1 MTTSREKVLSDI
13 RKALGKR
20 AQRDEAAQAALTARA
35 WPGRASHQT
44 RASHGPGSI
53 ARAAALTARL
63 EAHEPG
69 TIPNRAQKPAAEQ
82 RRLFIEM
89 AREAAATV
97 EEIESL
103 RDVPAAVADFLAA
116 HNLSSEIVSA
126 PDPALEDVG
135 WKSRETLKV
144 REGPAEATDQTSV
157 AAAFAG
163 VAETGT
169 LVMTSGPASPTT
181 LNFMPDN
188 HIVVLRADRI
198 VGDYETMWTRLREAA
213 NPDTSKV
220 MPRAVNWI
228 TGPSRSADIEQKLL
242 MGAHGP
248 RRLHI
253 LIVDK

>member
-1 MTTSREKVLSDI
+1 VVGTTPAAGTARRTRADDGCNIVTTSRDKVLGDI

-20 AQRDEAAQAALTARA
+20 AQRDEAAT
-35 WPGRASHQT
+35 
-44 RASHGPGSI
+44 
-53 ARAAALTARL
+53 AALTARL

-69 TIPNRAQKPAAEQ
+69 TIPKRAQTSAAEQ
-82 RRLFIEM
+82 RRLFVKM
-89 AREAAATV
+89 AQEAAATV
-97 EEIESL
+97 EEL
-103 RDVPAAVADFLAA
+103 KTLDDVPKAVAEFLAA
-116 HNLSSEIVSA
+116 HNIASEIVTA
-126 PDPALEDVG
+126 PDPALQDID
-135 WKSRETLKV
+135 WKSRETLEV
-144 REGPAEATDQTSV
+144 RTGAAEPNDQTSV
-157 AAAFAG
+157 TTAFAG

-169 LVMTSGPASPTT
+169 LVLTSGPDTPTT

-188 HIVVLRADRI
+188 HIVVLRAEQI
-198 VGDYETMWTRLREAA
+198 VGDYEAVWAKLREKA
-213 NPDTSKV
+213 NPDGTKV

>member
-1 MTTSREKVLSDI
+1 VTTSRERVLSDI

-20 AQRDEAAQAALTARA
+20 AQRDEAAT
-35 WPGRASHQT
+35 
-44 RASHGPGSI
+44 
-53 ARAAALTARL
+53 AALTARL
-63 EAHEPG
+63 DAHEPG
-69 TIPNRAQKPAAEQ
+69 TIPKRAQKPAAEQ

-103 RDVPAAVADFLAA
+103 RDVPDAVADFLAA
-116 HNLSSEIVSA
+116 HNLPAEIVAA
-126 PDPALEDVG
+126 PDPALKDVG

-144 REGPAEATDQTSV
+144 REGPAEPADQTSV

-169 LVMTSGPASPTT
+169 LVMTSGPQSPTT

-213 NPDTSKV
+213 NPDASKV

>member
-1 MTTSREKVLSDI
+1 MTTSREKVLADV

-20 AQRDEAAQAALTARA
+20 AQRDAPAQAALA
-35 WPGRASHQT
+35 
-44 RASHGPGSI
+44 
-53 ARAAALTARL
+53 ARL

-69 TIPNRAQKPAAEQ
+69 TIPARARKPPAEQ

-97 EEIESL
+97 EEIETMEA
-103 RDVPAAVADFLAA
+103 VPGAVADFLAA
-116 HNLSSEIVSA
+116 HNLASEIVAA
-126 PDPALEDVG
+126 PDPALQAVDWQG
-135 WKSRETLKV
+135 RETLSV
-144 REGPAEATDQTSV
+144 RSGAAEPADQTSV
-157 AAAFAG
+157 TTAFAG

-169 LVMTSGPASPTT
+169 LVMTSGPETPTT

-198 VGDYETMWTRLREAA
+198 VGDYEAVWATLRSQAGTAGDGAA
-213 NPDTSKV
+213 KV
-220 MPRAVNWI
+220 MPRTVNWI

-253 LIVDK
+253 LIVQA

>member
-1 MTTSREKVLSDI
+1 MATSRERVLGDV

-20 AQRDEAAQAALTARA
+20 AQRNAEADAALA
-35 WPGRASHQT
+35 
-44 RASHGPGSI
+44 
-53 ARAAALTARL
+53 ARL
-63 EAHEPG
+63 DAHASG
-69 TIPNRAQKPAAEQ
+69 TIPKRGQKPAAEQ

-97 EEIESL
+97 EEIETMSA
-103 RDVPAAVADFLAA
+103 VPDAVADFLTA
-116 HNLSSEIVSA
+116 HNLSTKIVAA
-126 PDPALEDVG
+126 PDGALKEVA
-135 WKSRETLKV
+135 WERRETLDV
-144 REGPAEATDQTSV
+144 RKGAAEPADETSV
-157 AAAFAG
+157 TAAFAG

-169 LVMTSGPASPTT
+169 LVLASGPETPTT

-188 HIVVLRADRI
+188 HIVVLRADQI
-198 VGDYETMWTRLREAA
+198 VGDYEAVWAKLRDRAA
-213 NPDTSKV
+213 KAGDGAGKV

-253 LIVDK
+253 LLVGE

>member
-1 MTTSREKVLSDI
+1 MTTSREKVMGDI

-20 AQRDEAAQAALTARA
+20 AQRDAEAEAALE
-35 WPGRASHQT
+35 
-44 RASHGPGSI
+44 
-53 ARAAALTARL
+53 ARL
-63 EAHEPG
+63 DAHAPG
-69 TIPNRAQKPAAEQ
+69 TIPKRAQKPADEQ

-97 EEIESL
+97 EEL
-103 RDVPAAVADFLAA
+103 DDMGAVPAAVADFLAA
-116 HNLSSEIVSA
+116 HNLPAKIVAA
-126 PDPALEDVG
+126 PDGALKGVVWE
-135 WKSRETLKV
+135 SRETLEV
-144 REGPAEATDQTSV
+144 RNGAAEPADQTSV
-157 AAAFAG
+157 TAAFAG

-169 LVMTSGPASPTT
+169 LVMASGPETPTT

-188 HIVVLRADRI
+188 HIVVLRADQI
-198 VGDYETMWTRLREAA
+198 VGDYEAAWAKLRDA
-213 NPDTSKV
+213 SKA

-253 LIVDK
+253 LIVQD